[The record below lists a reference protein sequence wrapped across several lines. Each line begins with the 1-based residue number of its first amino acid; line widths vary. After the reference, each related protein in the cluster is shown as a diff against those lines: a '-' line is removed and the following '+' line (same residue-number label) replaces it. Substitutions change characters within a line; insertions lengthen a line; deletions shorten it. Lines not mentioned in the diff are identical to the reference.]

1 MAILRSCLRGGRA
14 SVFLF
19 VLIACS
25 AAALAPGFASHAL
38 AANSA
43 STTLVGDVDGD
54 CHVSVLDL
62 TLIASDFGY
71 SFGSLRY
78 IPAYDIDHDG
88 AIDIFDIARAGAHFG
103 EHC

>member
-1 MAILRSCLRGGRA
+1 MVSLGSCQRGRLA
-14 SVFLF
+14 P
-19 VLIACS
+19 VLICALVMFL
-25 AAALAPGFASHAL
+25 AAGLAPGLQGHAR
-38 AANSA
+38 AANDA

-54 CHVSVLDL
+54 CRVSVLDL
-62 TLIASDFGY
+62 TLIAADFGY

-88 AIDIFDIARAGAHFG
+88 TINIFDIQRVAAHFG